1 MFVLKRN
8 GKQEP
13 MLFDKIRVRIRELSQ
28 SLEVDPALIIKDV
41 ISGLISGITTSEIDS
56 LTCEAAYAR
65 SNHNPDYDTLA
76 GRIYVS
82 NLHKSTAGNYKEL
95 MGILQTNVTA
105 ENEPSPLLDPQMIP
119 FAEKYAKE
127 IDDTI
132 NYSRDYD
139 LTYFSLK
146 TLEKSY
152 LLKNS
157 KNKRIYE
164 RPQHM
169 YMRMGLGLHYPR
181 EEEYKNYAR
190 KYSSVEELEKD
201 ALSRAFATYEALSLR
216 KISHA
221 SPAMFNLGTKF
232 PQGSSCFLF
241 NVGDSLD
248 QIYETLHR
256 CAVASKFAGGLGVN
270 ISNVRCRFSHIKS
283 TNGKSSGII
292 PMIQVFAKTAKYVN
306 QGDKRNGALAL
317 YIEPWH
323 ADTLEFLELRLED
336 GASEE
341 TRATNIFLG
350 LMIPDIFMKRVQEN
364 GTWSLMCP
372 NVVKGLT
379 TTYGEEFEKIYLEA
393 EAAGKFVKQVPAQQ
407 IWRAIIKSQQQTGT
421 PYILFK
427 DHINRK
433 NNQSNI
439 GVIQGSNLCA
449 EIVEY
454 TDPDSVA
461 VCNLAS
467 LSLPYYAKSQT
478 VFDFEELGKM
488 VELLIVNLNRLI
500 DYGFLPTEVMKKTN
514 LKQRAVAIGVSG
526 LQEVLFI
533 RKHAWED
540 SETAT
545 LNRQIFETMSYYAD
559 KKSAELGI
567 SEGSYEFFKGSPISE
582 GKLQCDLWGA
592 KPTTNYDWD
601 GLRELCKRGMR
612 NSLKIALMPT
622 ASTAHILGN
631 TESFEPITSNLYVR
645 NVLSGEFS
653 VVNKFLVSDLKALG
667 LWNSKM
673 VDKIIQDNGSIQ
685 RVPEIPAN
693 VKRIYK
699 TIWEIP
705 QKLLVDLSVD
715 RAPFVDQTQSLNIHF
730 QSPTVERLSSLHMY
744 SWSKGLKTGSY
755 YIRSQAAV
763 DPIKFTVQPEK
774 KEANETKQPEI
785 EIKKQSSAKN
795 YKCTDEV
802 CVSCST

>member
-1 MFVLKRN
+1 MFVIKRN
-8 GKQEP
+8 GNQEP

-41 ISGLISGITTSEIDS
+41 ISGLIAGIKTSEIDV

-65 SNHNPDYDTLA
+65 STHSPDYDTLA

-82 NLHKSTAGNYKEL
+82 NLHKSTAGSYKEL
-95 MGILQTNVTA
+95 MTILQTNTTD
-105 ENEPSPLLDPQMIP
+105 ENELLPLLDPEMVQ
-119 FAEKYAKE
+119 FASKYLKE
-127 IDDTI
+127 IDNAL

-157 KNKRIYE
+157 KTKEIYE
-164 RPQHM
+164 RPQQM
-169 YMRMGLGLHYPR
+169 YMRMSLGLHFPR
-181 EEEYKNYAR
+181 EVEYKDYAR

-201 ALSRAFATYEALSLR
+201 ALARAFATYNALSR
-216 KISHA
+216 KMISHA
-221 SPAMFNLGTKF
+221 SPAMFNLGTKY

-256 CAVASKFAGGLGVN
+256 CAMASKFAGGLGVN
-270 ISNVRCRFSHIKS
+270 ISNVRCRYSLIKS
-283 TNGKSSGII
+283 TNGGSSGII
-292 PMIQVFAKTAKYVN
+292 PMIQVFSKTAKYVN
-306 QGDKRNGALAL
+306 QSNKRNGALAL

-323 ADTLEFLELRLED
+323 ADTPEFLELRLED
-336 GASEE
+336 GAPED
-341 TRATNIFLG
+341 TRATNIFSG
-350 LMIPDIFMKRVQEN
+350 LMIPDIFMRRVERN
-364 GTWSLMCP
+364 ETWSLMCP

-379 TTYGEEFEKIYLEA
+379 TTYGEEFEKIYLAA

-407 IWRAIIKSQQQTGT
+407 IWRAILKSQQQTGT

-433 NNQSNI
+433 SNQSNI

-467 LSLPYYAKSQT
+467 LSLPYYAKTQHI
-478 VFDFEELGKM
+478 FDFEELGKM
-488 VELLIVNLNRLI
+488 TELLVVNLNRLI
-500 DYGFLPTEVMKKTN
+500 DYGFLPLEVMQKTN
-514 LKQRAVAIGVSG
+514 RKQRAIGIGVSG
-526 LQEVLFI
+526 LQEALFI
-533 RKHAWED
+533 RRTAWED
-540 SETAT
+540 EAAAD
-545 LNRQIFETMSYYAD
+545 LNRKIFETISYHAD
-559 KKSAELGI
+559 KKSAELGLAD
-567 SEGSYEFFKGSPISE
+567 GSYESFQGSPISQ
-582 GKLQCDLWGA
+582 GKLQCDLWGV

-601 GLRELCKRGMR
+601 GLRELCKRASR

-631 TESFEPITSNLYVR
+631 TESFEPVTSLLYTR
-645 NVLSGEFS
+645 KVLSGEF
-653 VVNKFLVSDLKALG
+653 VVADRYLIADLKALG
-667 LWNSKM
+667 LWSSKI
-673 VDKIIQDNGSIQ
+673 VDKIILDNGSIQ
-685 RVPEIPAN
+685 KIPEIPAEI
-693 VKRIYK
+693 KHLYK
-699 TIWEIP
+699 TVWEVS
-705 QKLLVDLSVD
+705 QKRLIDLAAD

-730 QSPTVERLSSLHMY
+730 KSPTVDRLSSLHMY
-744 SWSKGLKTGSY
+744 TWSKGLKTGSY

-763 DPIKFTVQPEK
+763 DAIKFTVS
-774 KEANETKQPEI
+774 KEAKDLKEAEYKV
-785 EIKKQSSAKN
+785 SSSGKS

-802 CVSCST
+802 CISCTA